1 MVFSPQ
7 ALSDVTTACW
17 VLVCGGGG
25 AVGGASVV
33 VANHCLSAITKLIKD
48 SVIAVMTT
56 SRERER
62 GVSTLDLLLYLSTL
76 KVNDISIIVKTQGQ
90 ILYAIINSTR
100 FRIVIGGGAFYQYK
114 EPSTVKKILFSPLC
128 KTFLER
134 A

>member
-17 VLVCGGGG
+17 VLVWGGGE
-25 AVGGASVV
+25 VGGASVL
-33 VANHCLSAITKLIKD
+33 VANHCLSAITKSIKN
-48 SVIAVMTT
+48 SVVAVMTT

-90 ILYAIINSTR
+90 IPYAIVNSTR
-100 FRIVIGGGAFYQYK
+100 FRIVIEGGGDFNK
-114 EPSTVKKILFSPLC
+114 KPSTVKKMSVFTSLYNFS
-128 KTFLER
+128 
-134 A
+134 